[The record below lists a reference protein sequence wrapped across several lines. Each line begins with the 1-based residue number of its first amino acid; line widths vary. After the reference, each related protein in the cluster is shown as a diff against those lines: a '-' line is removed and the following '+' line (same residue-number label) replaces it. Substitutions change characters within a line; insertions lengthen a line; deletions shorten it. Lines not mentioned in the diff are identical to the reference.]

1 MSSNQQLNLPGGGE
15 RRAPPFDTLAA
26 RVRGWAERGVFF
38 GTSSWKYEGWLGQ
51 VYSSERYATR
61 GRFSKPRFER
71 ECLAEYAETFP
82 TVCGDFSFYSFYS
95 PQFWER
101 LFAQVPATFQF
112 GFKAPEMITAPR
124 FADLERYGM
133 KAGQP
138 NEHFLDPALLKSDFL
153 DRLAPHRG
161 QVGYV
166 AFEFPQFHRATPTG
180 NAEFLEKLD
189 GFLGELPDT
198 FRYGVEVRTESLLG
212 PDYFACLR
220 RHRVAHVFNSWT
232 RMPAVGGQ
240 LKFADAFT
248 AGFIVVRALLRPGRA
263 YEEAVRMFQPYSEV
277 RDPYPEGVRDVA
289 GVVRAAIERS
299 PKAKAFV
306 AVNNR
311 FVGNAP
317 TAISQVLD
325 ELDRL
330 EKLPPRA

>member
-1 MSSNQQLNLPGGGE
+1 MTPDNQLNLLGGE

-26 RVRGWAERGVFF
+26 RVRGWAERGVFV

-51 VYSSERYATR
+51 VYAQERYVTR

-82 TVCGDFSFYSFYS
+82 TVCGDFAFYSFYS
-95 PQFWER
+95 AQFWER
-101 LFAQVPATFQF
+101 LFAQVPPTFQF

-124 FADLERYGM
+124 FADMERYGM
-133 KAGQP
+133 KAGQT
-138 NEHFLDPALLKSDFL
+138 NEHFLDAALLKSDFL
-153 DRLAPHRG
+153 DRLAPFCR

-166 AFEFPQFHRATPTG
+166 AFEFPQFHRATAAT
-180 NAEFLEKLD
+180 NTDFLGRLD
-189 GFLGELPDT
+189 GFLGKLPDT

-212 PDYFACLR
+212 RDYFACLR

-232 RMPAVGGQ
+232 RMPAIGEQ
-240 LKFADAFT
+240 LRFADAFT
-248 AGFIVVRALLRPGRA
+248 GDFTVVRALLRPGRA
-263 YEEAVRMFQPYSEV
+263 YEEAVRLFQPYDRV

-317 TAISQVLD
+317 VAISEVLD
-325 ELDRL
+325 ELERQ
-330 EKLPPRA
+330 EKTPPRA